1 MNKNDYIREIDGLHA
16 PDSLKDKIGGL
27 NQTKAA
33 NTKTGKAKRIT
44 AVIAACLAVAVL
56 VGGAYGVGSSLS
68 LQKSESGNT
77 YNNFGDLSDLS
88 DSSIADN
95 NENGKIELSG
105 EASSQKLIKKARV
118 FMVTKNADELIKGIG
133 SELATLNGY
142 TSALTQNK
150 DDDSLSVETRVQV
163 PAEKLDEFLAFLEKS
178 GTITG
183 KNIETSD
190 VTDDYTDTESR
201 IEALETEEKALL
213 AILAKSETVQDT
225 MSVQDR
231 LAQVRGELNSLK
243 GQKEN
248 YDRQIAYSEVS
259 IYISEVDR
267 VKKTPTSFGSQVSE
281 KFSES
286 LYNIGQFFRNL
297 GVFVLG
303 ASPYLVI
310 VAVVAVAVIL
320 TVKKRKKK

>member
-1 MNKNDYIREIDGLHA
+1 MNKTDYIREIDELHA

-33 NTKTGKAKRIT
+33 KTKTGKAKRIT

-56 VGGAYGVGSSLS
+56 VGGAYGVGSTFS

-77 YNNFGDLSDLS
+77 YNNFGDLSD
-88 DSSIADN
+88 SSIADN
-95 NENGKIELSG
+95 NETGKIELSG

-118 FMVTKNADELIKGIG
+118 FMVTKNADELIKGID
-133 SELATLNGY
+133 SELATLKGY

-190 VTDDYTDTESR
+190 VTDDYTDTESQ

-267 VKKTPTSFGSQVSE
+267 VKKAPTSFGSQVSE
-281 KFSES
+281 NFSES

-310 VAVVAVAVIL
+310 VAVVAAAVIL
-320 TVKKRKKK
+320 AVKKRKKK

>member
-1 MNKNDYIREIDGLHA
+1 MNKTDYIREIDKLHA
-16 PDSLKDKIGGL
+16 PDSLKNKIGGL

-33 NTKTGKAKRIT
+33 NTKAGKAKRIT

-56 VGGAYGVGSSLS
+56 VGGAYGSGLP
-68 LQKSESGNT
+68 LLAEKAESGNA
-77 YNNFGDLSDLS
+77 YNSISSISDLS
-88 DSSIADN
+88 SADN
-95 NENGKIELSG
+95 NGTGKIELSG
-105 EASSQKLIKKARV
+105 VTSSRKLIKKAGV
-118 FMVTKNADELIKGIG
+118 FMVTKNADELIKEIN
-133 SELATLNGY
+133 SELATLKGY

-150 DDDSLSVETRVQV
+150 YDESLSVETKVQV

-190 VTDDYTDTESR
+190 VTDDYIDTESQ
-201 IEALETEEKALL
+201 IKALETEEKALL
-213 AILAKSETVQDT
+213 DILAKSETVQDT

-248 YDRQIAYSEVS
+248 YDKQIAYSEVS

-267 VKKTPTSFGSQVSE
+267 VKKASTSFGSQVSE

-286 LYNIGQFFRNL
+286 LYNIGRFFRNL

-310 VAVVAVAVIL
+310 IAAVAVAVIL
-320 TVKKRKKK
+320 TVKKRRKK